1 MAPTCV
7 RRSLAHEG
15 SSDVAAIFVPGRYR
29 RMPHTIVWADIG
41 TGLGGRGCP
50 SGPSTVGQQG
60 QVFLPVPIGT
70 AGRVLVYGPE
80 RLISVTPEQT
90 KRGTQVTGND
100 TGNTVKWG
108 EGRDLSSV
116 MLEFRAVL
124 LDSYVTKSL

>member
-1 MAPTCV
+1 MTPTCV

-15 SSDVAAIFVPGRYR
+15 SSDVAAAFVPDRYR
-29 RMPHTIVWADIG
+29 RIPQAIVWADIG

-80 RLISVTPEQT
+80 RLMSVATEQT
-90 KRGTQVTGND
+90 KRVPRLRGMAMFTGD
-100 TGNTVKWG
+100 TGPKR
-108 EGRDLSSV
+108 EH
-116 MLEFRAVL
+116 
-124 LDSYVTKSL
+124 LDDRIE